1 MIRRDG
7 YPPRRL
13 LQKKTLIILE
23 GEKRMKKLAT
33 LVFAL
38 LLGVSLSFAQA
49 DSGKKADDTTK
60 SDSKGDKKDKKK
72 KGSKKSK
79 KGDKGA
85 DTTAAPK

>member
-1 MIRRDG
+1 MS
-7 YPPRRL
+7 PAQAL
-13 LQKKTLIILE
+13 AKKTLIILE

-49 DSGKKADDTTK
+49 DSGKKADDTKK
-60 SDSKGDKKDKKK
+60 SDSGKKEKKK
-72 KGSKKSK
+72 KKSK

-85 DTTAAPK
+85 DTTTAAPK